1 MKELDNSDI
10 VIGYIKPGEF
20 VEYKLDTSEVN
31 GKWDSLNIKFNYG
44 RGAEGSSNVVVL
56 SNGKTVGSVDL
67 DSTGE
72 WDNHTSFI
80 DYSLDVP
87 IDSDCTTLKFEFVN
101 GGIDFD
107 YFIVMK
113 SGQSSSTLT
122 ILAVSCSLFL
132 LS

>member
-1 MKELDNSDI
+1 M
-10 VIGYIKPGEF
+10 
-20 VEYKLDTSEVN
+20 
-31 GKWDSLNIKFNYG
+31 
-44 RGAEGSSNVVVL
+44 VVL

-72 WDNHTSFI
+72 WDNHTSFT
-80 DYSLDVP
+80 DFSLDVP